1 MRAFVRWRLLTPHKL
16 LNYKA
21 ELPNEKA
28 ESRVA
33 SLGRLPSEPSRLSRH
48 RPAPRSS
55 DNLAQLLLYRILSVL
70 ALLAYFPYAM
80 GRSLAGKRR
89 LGDVRGRLGWAS
101 YPDLRGGIW
110 IHSVS
115 VGEVSVARSL
125 IEEIA
130 RLDPEL
136 RIGLSATTAAGRALA
151 EASVGSRAAVFAFPF
166 DLSGPVEK
174 SLSRVRPGLVL
185 LTETEI
191 WPLFLERASAQG
203 VPVALVNGRVSNR
216 SYARYQLARRFFR
229 RVLANIS
236 LFAMQSAED
245 AERIRSLG
253 APGDRV
259 YVTGNIKYDRPEAPP
274 FDDNARLH
282 ASAAGRPII
291 VAASTG
297 DGEERLVLDA
307 WSGSGKRSFLV
318 IAPRRPER
326 FDEVAKLVEARG
338 LRLLR
343 RSSSIQDSK
352 FKIQDLPDVYLL
364 DSIGELASAYRG
376 AKLAFI
382 GGSLIPAGGHNPIE
396 AWAEGVP
403 VVTGP
408 HTENFREIMAAGVAG
423 GFLRRVASPTELA
436 REFQS
441 GVVDSPALAARSES
455 ARRFVAEARG
465 AAQATAKLVLPIA
478 HSGVREKMAAP

>member
-1 MRAFVRWRLLTPHKL
+1 MSALVRWRLLTPHKL

-21 ELPNEKA
+21 ERRNEKA
-28 ESRVA
+28 ESRAA
-33 SLGRLPSEPSRLSRH
+33 SLARLPGATLAAHPSSNGV
-48 RPAPRSS
+48 PRSS
-55 DNLAQLLLYRILSVL
+55 DNLAKLLLYRILSVL
-70 ALLAYFPYAM
+70 ALLAYFPYAL

-89 LGDVRGRLGWAS
+89 LGDLRGRLGRAP
-101 YPDLRGGIW
+101 YPDLRGGVW

-130 RLDPEL
+130 RVDPEL
-136 RIGLSATTAAGRALA
+136 RLGLSATTAAGRELA

-166 DLSGPVEK
+166 DLAGPVER

-191 WPLFLERASAQG
+191 WPLFLERSCARG

-216 SYARYQLARRFFR
+216 SYARYRLARRFFR
-229 RVLANIS
+229 RVLANVS

-245 AERIRSLG
+245 AERIRALG

-259 YVTGNIKYDRPEAPP
+259 HVTGNIKYDRPEAPP
-274 FDDNARLH
+274 FADGARLH
-282 ASAAGRPII
+282 ASAAGRSII

-326 FDEVAKLVEARG
+326 FDDVARLIESLG
-338 LRLLR
+338 LRLIR
-343 RSSSIQDSK
+343 RSSPSSAG
-352 FKIQDLPDVYLL
+352 PNHSSADVYLL

-376 AKLAFI
+376 ANLAFI
-382 GGSLIPAGGHNPIE
+382 GGSLIEAGGHNPIE

-408 HTENFREIMAAGVAG
+408 HTENFREITAAGVAG
-423 GFLRRVASPTELA
+423 GFLRRVANPAELA
-436 REFQS
+436 NEFQS
-441 GVVDSPALAARSES
+441 AILDSPALAARGEN
-455 ARRFVAEARG
+455 ARRFVAGARG
-465 AAQATAKLVLPIA
+465 ATQATAKLVLPLA
-478 HSGVREKMAAP
+478 HSGVREKIAAP